1 MLEKQILFYSNALT
15 TLICCLFSDLKEMQ
29 VATGGLLL
37 KNRSYKFTK
46 FQEISYGG
54 ASV

>member
-1 MLEKQILFYSNALT
+1 
-15 TLICCLFSDLKEMQ
+15 MQ